1 MKEFYNLLL
10 FIAICF
16 LVYLVFSSFNY
27 NPMLIEGMTDASGKT
42 SNKNASNKNALNK
55 NALNK
60 NALNRNASN
69 GIAGNAASYAA
80 SLKAST
86 IKSQDTLLIGKYRS
100 DYESAIL
107 NLDDLINNLMLK
119 TSLSVNQN
127 NPIEDIIKLG
137 QMQQAKVALNSVM
150 KFVDTQ

>member
-42 SNKNASNKNALNK
+42 SNKNTLNK
-55 NALNK
+55 NTL
-60 NALNRNASN
+60 N

-80 SLKAST
+80 TLKAST
-86 IKSQDTLLIGKYRS
+86 IKTQDTLLISKYRS

>member
-1 MKEFYNLLL
+1 MKELYNLLL

-16 LVYLVFSSFNY
+16 VVYLVFRSFHY
-27 NPMLIEGMTDASGKT
+27 NPMIIEGMTDASGN
-42 SNKNASNKNALNK
+42 SVSVSAPP
-55 NALNK
+55 
-60 NALNRNASN
+60 N

-80 SLKAST
+80 ALKAAT
-86 IKSQDTLLIGKYRS
+86 IKSQDTFLISKYRS

-119 TSLSVNQN
+119 TALSVNQD
-127 NPIEDIIKLG
+127 NPGESVIKLG

-150 KFVDTQ
+150 KFVDSQ

>member
-16 LVYLVFSSFNY
+16 VVYLVFRSFHY
-27 NPMLIEGMTDASGKT
+27 NPMLIEGMTDASGNT
-42 SNKNASNKNALNK
+42 LN
-55 NALNK
+55 N
-60 NALNRNASN
+60 NASN

-80 SLKAST
+80 TLKAST
-86 IKSQDTLLIGKYRS
+86 IKSQDTLLISKYRS

-150 KFVDTQ
+150 KFVDT